1 MASTTIIQ
9 SRPFV
14 PHTQTTC
21 PSCRTELE
29 YPTPNATTTLT
40 GQQIQVQCYSCRT
53 VFFNQPAQPQSTVN
67 NNSTNGRRQPRS
79 GRKIGTQENPLE
91 TGYYDVLG
99 VPINATADDIKKAY
113 RRLAIKLHPDKNRDD
128 PNADEKFKEI
138 AIAYQTLSDPALR
151 RKYNEFGP
159 KESAPEGGFVDPEE
173 IFGTIFG
180 GEKFVSIFGHISL
193 ARDMKTAL
201 QEEDEDESA
210 NNSSNAVAN
219 GTTQPGVKPKK
230 VLTPEERAKK
240 LQKEQAILAE
250 KAAAREERVAELVS
264 TLTNKLSIFSESAQ
278 SPTDTRVLHSWR
290 TICALEADELKTES
304 FGVELLQ
311 AVGFV
316 YVSKARH
323 FLASSQSIWG
333 VGGWLQGVQNRYHVI
348 SETVSTV
355 RAALEVKQVFEQLAE
370 AEKTGVTPEQKKKL
384 EEQAAEK
391 GMQALFKG
399 AKLEIES
406 VLRETCDRV
415 LNPVDPPIPQSKAV
429 LRATALEVLGEAFM
443 NVKKDVPSVLE
454 EDYVRV
460 DTAASKARDRKEST
474 AGSSGPWSPTGR

>member
-1 MASTTIIQ
+1 MYIAALYNWTS
-9 SRPFV
+9 F
-14 PHTQTTC
+14 PHK
-21 PSCRTELE
+21 PSPLNCKYNHPCCL
-29 YPTPNATTTLT
+29 
-40 GQQIQVQCYSCRT
+40 G
-53 VFFNQPAQPQSTVN
+53 
-67 NNSTNGRRQPRS
+67 S
-79 GRKIGTQENPLE
+79 GL
-91 TGYYDVLG
+91 L
-99 VPINATADDIKKAY
+99 
-113 RRLAIKLHPDKNRDD
+113 
-128 PNADEKFKEI
+128 FKEI

-180 GEKFVSIFGHISL
+180 GEKF
-193 ARDMKTAL
+193 
-201 QEEDEDESA
+201 
-210 NNSSNAVAN
+210 
-219 GTTQPGVKPKK
+219 
-230 VLTPEERAKK
+230 
-240 LQKEQAILAE
+240 
-250 KAAAREERVAELVS
+250 
-264 TLTNKLSIFSESAQ
+264 
-278 SPTDTRVLHSWR
+278 
-290 TICALEADELKTES
+290 TES